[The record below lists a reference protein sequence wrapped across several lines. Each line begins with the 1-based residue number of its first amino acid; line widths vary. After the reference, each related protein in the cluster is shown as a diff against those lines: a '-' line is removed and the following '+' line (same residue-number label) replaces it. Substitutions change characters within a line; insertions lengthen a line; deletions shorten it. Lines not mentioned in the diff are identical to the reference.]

1 MKKDPT
7 RNEWLGVAIGVTE
20 QGQISPTHFGDSD
33 RLILARIQASAY
45 ELLDNI
51 PNPLKNE
58 EEGHAHKGK
67 LEKAKTFLEGVQIIA
82 TGKAS
87 VNFKRLQAKNGKWP
101 VVSDK
106 DPKALLVWLSEH
118 LDDLEVWFSD
128 PDKGVFRT

>member
-1 MKKDPT
+1 MKKNLT
-7 RNEWLGVAIGVTE
+7 QNEWLGVAIGVTE
-20 QGQISPTHFGDSD
+20 EGQISPTHFGDSD
-33 RLILARIQASAY
+33 RVILARIQSSAH
-45 ELLDNI
+45 ELQDNI

-67 LEKAKTFLEGVQIIA
+67 LEKAKTFLKDVQIIA

-87 VNFKRLQAKNGKWP
+87 INFKRLQAKSGKWP

-106 DPKALLVWLSEH
+106 DPETLLTWLSEH